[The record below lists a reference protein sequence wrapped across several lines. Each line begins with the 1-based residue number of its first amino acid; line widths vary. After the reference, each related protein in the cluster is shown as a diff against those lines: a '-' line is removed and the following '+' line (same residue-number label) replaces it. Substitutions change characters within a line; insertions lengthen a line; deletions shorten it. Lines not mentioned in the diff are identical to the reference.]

1 MSAYPQ
7 AREGNPVKKL
17 VLCLMTMILAV
28 GCSNEAAEQVEQSEG
43 FKLLQHDAR
52 TLEASY
58 RAGGASVRARVVE
71 LAPNVVEVTYDFG
84 DPVIRFQLDYNQGV
98 GNFLPDGSP
107 LDAAQGQLIDPLLEG
122 LSQQVPQD
130 SEQRTRVEETAMRQT
145 SFMQIVPLGEPLTA
159 YQYVAERGWTHI
171 SCTCGQQNIGG
182 YTRQAGRGCG
192 CTGGSGQG
200 CKGRCGQGC
209 GITSTPSCVGSTAY
223 TQDCAKHDYGLG
235 SFASASDDYSFAGNN
250 CSCSGVGTCY

>member
-1 MSAYPQ
+1 LSAHPTN
-7 AREGNPVKKL
+7 EKEDNVKKL
-17 VLCLMTMILAV
+17 FLCLMAMTLAS
-28 GCSNEAAEQVEQSEG
+28 GCSNEPAEQVEASEG
-43 FKLLQHDAR
+43 FKLLQHDAK

-58 RAGGASVRARVVE
+58 RSGGASLRATVVE

-84 DPVIRFQLDYNQGV
+84 DPVISFQLDYNQGV

-107 LDAAQGQLIDPLLEG
+107 LDAAQGQLIDPLLAE
-122 LSQQVPQD
+122 LSKLVPED
-130 SEQRTRVEETAMRQT
+130 SSQRTRVEDAAMRQT
-145 SFMQIVPLGEPLTA
+145 SFMQIVPVGELLTA
-159 YQYVAERGWTHI
+159 YQYVAERGWVHI
-171 SCTCGQQNIGG
+171 SCTCGSQNIGG

-209 GITSTPSCVGSTAY
+209 GITSTPQCVGSTAY